1 MKVTIQQVQRGL
13 INYIDQE
20 IAQKAIGKTKF
31 ITYFV
36 MPQVSSKVAN
46 FIVNNKD
53 NDMMKDFMDENGN
66 IELDKVYS
74 QAKEAIQKSGQ
85 FEMYNIIFNE
95 TDIDKLY
102 GYIKQTI
109 V

>member
-1 MKVTIQQVQRGL
+1 
-13 INYIDQE
+13 
-20 IAQKAIGKTKF
+20 
-31 ITYFV
+31 
-36 MPQVSSKVAN
+36 
-46 FIVNNKD
+46 
-53 NDMMKDFMDENGN
+53 MKDFMDENGN